1 MGTEAKVSCGTESR
15 NPIMNGKVGER
26 ASRTSIPASA
36 VIQELG
42 AVEQNF
48 IVFAFW
54 KVKKREG
61 LLDLTG

>member
-1 MGTEAKVSCGTESR
+1 
-15 NPIMNGKVGER
+15 MNGKVGER

>member
-1 MGTEAKVSCGTESR
+1 MSCGTESR

-42 AVEQNF
+42 ALHCICFLEGQKEGRTVRSYRL
-48 IVFAFW
+48 
-54 KVKKREG
+54 KKQT
-61 LLDLTG
+61 LT